1 MPEGRTRDT
10 NAAGAAAGDGSRRRW
25 RLVRAGTDAIPPW
38 VRQFMRRPRIP
49 LSRAGRVR
57 RRRLL
62 VARLGLAAGAL
73 AVVGVLG
80 WLVFVSPVLGV
91 REVWVSGVL
100 ILEPDQVR
108 VAAAV
113 ADGTPLAR
121 VDTEAVR
128 ARVAALPP
136 AREVTVT
143 RSWPSTLVIEVVE
156 RTPVGAVPNGKKY
169 DLFDDHG
176 VIYRTVSSVPSG
188 VVRVQLATPGPQD
201 VSTQSALT
209 VLRSLTKRLR
219 SELATLVVEGPARI
233 RLEMS
238 GDRVVTWGDAEESEM
253 KAKVADALLAKPDK
267 RIDVSGVPE
276 VVTLG

>member
-1 MPEGRTRDT
+1 MPEGQARDSGG
-10 NAAGAAAGDGSRRRW
+10 AGDRPADGSRRRW

-38 VRQFMRRPRIP
+38 VRQFMRRTRIP

-57 RRRLL
+57 RRRQI
-62 VARLGLAAGAL
+62 VARLGLATGAL
-73 AVVGVLG
+73 LVLG
-80 WLVFVSPVLGV
+80 TLSWLVFASPALGV
-91 REVWVSGVL
+91 REIWVEGAL

-108 VAAAV
+108 AAAAV

-136 AREVTVT
+136 AREVTVS
-143 RSWPSTLVIEVVE
+143 RSWPSTLVITVVE

-176 VIYRTVSSVPSG
+176 VIYRTVTSVPSG

-201 VSTQSALT
+201 VSTQSALAVMRT
-209 VLRSLTKRLR
+209 LTGRLR
-219 SELATLVVEGPARI
+219 SELVTLVVEGPARI
-233 RLEMS
+233 RLELR
-238 GDRVVTWGDAEESEM
+238 GDRIVTWGDAEESER
-253 KAKVADALLAKPDK
+253 KAKVATALLAKPDK